1 MGKVLTT
8 NFNSTSGGKSKK
20 SEKGV
25 YYQSTKKL
33 LENYENL
40 KVQIKSFE
48 EILTQRYKKTF
59 VDVSINDMSA
69 EEIAELMTTKSE
81 LTRSEV
87 KLLECRRSYL
97 RSKYMIQLID
107 SALEELKTRENG
119 LTQYELI
126 KAFIFSEIHMD
137 DIEDYMASKGRPM
150 SSSTAYR
157 MLVQGISTLSVL
169 LWGYKAIAD
178 DLTDEL
184 INPELQSLFDMVA

>member
-8 NFNSTSGGKSKK
+8 NFNTGGKSKK
-20 SEKGV
+20 SEKGA

-40 KVQIKSFE
+40 KTQIKSFE

-59 VDVSINDMSA
+59 VDVSIDNMSA

-126 KAFIFSEIHMD
+126 KAFIFSGIHMD

-150 SSSTAYR
+150 SASTAYR
-157 MLVQGISTLSVL
+157 LLVQGISTLSVL

-178 DLTDEL
+178 DVTDEL
-184 INPELQSLFDMVA
+184 INPEIQSLFDMVA

>member
-8 NFNSTSGGKSKK
+8 NFNTGGKSKK
-20 SEKGV
+20 SEKGI

-40 KVQIKSFE
+40 KAQIKSFE

-126 KAFIFSEIHMD
+126 KAFIFNEIHMD
-137 DIEDYMASKGRPM
+137 DIEDYMTSKGRPM
-150 SSSTAYR
+150 SASTAYR